1 MPIEAKDDGDPER
14 LLVSLI
20 YGDHGKTGKLSEKLR
35 KTVINNQEIAIKF
48 GFCSRQLGFF
58 LFLFNWSIFHK
69 Y

>member
-1 MPIEAKDDGDPER
+1 VPIEAKDDGDPER

-20 YGDHGKTGKLSEKLR
+20 YSDYGKTGKLSEKLR

-58 LFLFNWSIFHK
+58 IFV
-69 Y
+69 